1 MIFLCIFAILT
12 LYNIF
17 EIKKS
22 FFFHLKYLNTK
33 NLLYSRNF
41 ILFNNKKIKKKTKKN
56 SNS

>member
-33 NLLYSRNF
+33 NLLY
-41 ILFNNKKIKKKTKKN
+41 KTAWTN
-56 SNS
+56 SADKPE